1 MAEERM
7 PHGVRLEDRRKLTMT
22 GVAEILSFEEDA
34 VVLKTGLGDLRVH
47 GQGLKLKTLSPEGG
61 QVELTGRVTALIYE
75 EPRPGGSWVHRLL
88 R

>member
-7 PHGVRLEDRRKLTMT
+7 PHGLRLDERKKLTMT
-22 GVAEILSFEEDA
+22 GVLEVVSFEEDG
-34 VVLKTGLGDLRVH
+34 VVLKTALGSLMVH

-61 QVELTGRVTALIYE
+61 QVEVSGTVTALIYE
-75 EPRPGGSWVHRLL
+75 EPRPQGSWIRRLL

>member
-61 QVELTGRVTALIYE
+61 RVDVEGQVCALVYE
-75 EPRPGGSWVHRLL
+75 EPRSSGGFLRRLFG
-88 R
+88 